1 MVVPLAT
8 CLSQSAELG
17 PTQALDLFSQSCANL
32 MIHLSSPSINQFLID
47 VAVSGFV
54 KFPGVSL
61 SPVIEI

>member
-1 MVVPLAT
+1 MAVPWVA

-32 MIHLSSPSINQFLID
+32 MIHTSSSSINQFLIY

-54 KFPGVSL
+54 KFPGISL